1 MLFDVT
7 RSSSVRS
14 WLVAES
20 SVTEELMWAKLPAD
34 FTIWLKS
41 ILAWGYTVVSYSY
54 FADWASA
61 LVNADT
67 SAVSL
72 LPACIILLLIPKLL
86 KVLISSICLLSLL
99 VLLWSG
105 FSISL
110 LWSLFMVIM
119 MGLVVLW
126 VVVGVMKWV
135 VDVVVVLDGVLIVM
149 LLMVEVMVVVV
160 VLWVLTVDHMWLS
173 VLGLISLMNGLW
185 VHVMVIVVEEAMLS
199 MVETVVVIV
208 MVIVVVIVVPEPMAV
223 VVSIES
229 VHKWIVVDGFV
240 FTVMIVTM
248 VVIVVEVPMVVVM
261 VSVVVIV
268 MVIIMMEVMALFVAV
283 VLSVDSSILIMV
295 IVVDVVSISVTMLA
309 MTVSV
314 GIVTEVSSPL
324 TVVSMTKA
332 MVSVSE
338 SMVSVSKSMASVS
351 ESVVTEVA
359 EWSLMVVSSP
369 PLCVMWSFMVSIEV
383 WFKEVCISVV
393 ALVWENVANCHV
405 VSIMVC
411 VALSHVVSEISLGV
425 LHLLSVSSNVMM
437 VVWVREL
444 VWEDLQWSLVVL
456 SIDNTDM
463 SLIMIVVVMAEVIKV
478 LTVG

>member
-1 MLFDVT
+1 MEVLSALWVPESAPLLVSWVLLDVT

-20 SVTEELMWAKLPAD
+20 SVTKELMWAKLPAD

-41 ILAWGYTVVSYSY
+41 ILAWGYTVVSDSY
-54 FADWASA
+54 FTDWASA

-99 VLLWSG
+99 VLLWG
-105 FSISL
+105 RFRIGL

-126 VVVGVMKWV
+126 VVVGVVKWV
-135 VDVVVVLDGVLIVM
+135 VDVVVVLDGVFIVV
-149 LLMVEVMVVVV
+149 LLMVEVMVVVM

-173 VLGLISLMNGLW
+173 VLGLISLMDGLW

-208 MVIVVVIVVPEPMAV
+208 VIIVVAEPMAI

-229 VHKWIVVDGFV
+229 IHKWIVVNGFI
-240 FTVMIVTM
+240 FT
-248 VVIVVEVPMVVVM
+248 VVEVPMVVVVVEVAMVVVM

-268 MVIIMMEVMALFVAV
+268 MVIIMMEVVALFVAV
-283 VLSVDSSILIMV
+283 VLSVDSSVLIMV
-295 IVVDVVSISVTMLA
+295 IVVDVVSISITMLA
-309 MTVSV
+309 VTVSM

-332 MVSVSE
+332 MVSMSE
-338 SMVSVSKSMASVS
+338 SVVSVSKSVI
-351 ESVVTEVA
+351 TKVA

-369 PLCVMWSFMVSIEV
+369 PLCVMWSFVVSIEV
-383 WFKEVCISVV
+383 WSIEV
-393 ALVWENVANCHV
+393 
-405 VSIMVC
+405 
-411 VALSHVVSEISLGV
+411 
-425 LHLLSVSSNVMM
+425 
-437 VVWVREL
+437 
-444 VWEDLQWSLVVL
+444 
-456 SIDNTDM
+456 
-463 SLIMIVVVMAEVIKV
+463 
-478 LTVG
+478 